1 MCGVSVSKIYR
12 PIFFHKRITYPLVRA
27 VASPWSRQE
36 RASVRT
42 PLRAPRPCRLGML
55 VPLLARVLDPRAG
68 VAVCAAPLAGGPCRS
83 VLMHAPAGGD
93 AFRRAS
99 GGSASSGG
107 GESSSAGRGRS
118 ADSEWS
124 ELLDCL
130 RAYQAD
136 TADTPGT
143 PGTAGAPDTPDTP
156 GACFRVPTQFVVPS
170 RAPYAR
176 RSWGDALGKRTSRLA
191 SQARQGTL
199 RAERRRDL
207 EAVGL
212 DLRSARERGFDELVL
227 ALGAYRAAYGDC
239 NVPSGFV
246 VPSDAPWPPACWAM
260 PLGNPQPRPHPQP

>member
-1 MCGVSVSKIYR
+1 
-12 PIFFHKRITYPLVRA
+12 
-27 VASPWSRQE
+27 
-36 RASVRT
+36 
-42 PLRAPRPCRLGML
+42 ML

-143 PGTAGAPDTPDTP
+143 PGTAAAPDTPDTP

-191 SQARQGTL
+191 SQARQVKDVYADLAGLVEEQKVSVDTIEEDAIKAHTRTMSGVNQVTRALRHQRSRTCFMKCVAVFAVVMTL
-199 RAERRRDL
+199 VIAVILIVMRNRD
-207 EAVGL
+207 
-212 DLRSARERGFDELVL
+212 
-227 ALGAYRAAYGDC
+227 
-239 NVPSGFV
+239 
-246 VPSDAPWPPACWAM
+246 
-260 PLGNPQPRPHPQP
+260 

>member
-1 MCGVSVSKIYR
+1 
-12 PIFFHKRITYPLVRA
+12 
-27 VASPWSRQE
+27 
-36 RASVRT
+36 
-42 PLRAPRPCRLGML
+42 ML

-68 VAVCAAPLAGGPCRS
+68 VAVCGAPLAGDPCRS

-143 PGTAGAPDTPDTP
+143 PDTPGAPGAPDTR
-156 GACFRVPTQFVVPS
+156 GACFRVPTQFVVPR

-176 RSWGDALGKRTSRLA
+176 CSWGDALGKRTSRLA

-207 EAVGL
+207 EAV
-212 DLRSARERGFDELVL
+212 
-227 ALGAYRAAYGDC
+227 
-239 NVPSGFV
+239 
-246 VPSDAPWPPACWAM
+246 
-260 PLGNPQPRPHPQP
+260 RPYP

>member
-1 MCGVSVSKIYR
+1 
-12 PIFFHKRITYPLVRA
+12 
-27 VASPWSRQE
+27 
-36 RASVRT
+36 
-42 PLRAPRPCRLGML
+42 ML

-83 VLMHAPAGGD
+83 VLMHAPTGGD
-93 AFRRAS
+93 DVRRAS

-143 PGTAGAPDTPDTP
+143 PGTPGAPGTPDTPDTA
-156 GACFRVPTQFVVPS
+156 GACFTVPTQFVVPR

-176 RSWGDALGKRTSRLA
+176 CSWGDALGKRASRLA

-207 EAVGL
+207 EAV
-212 DLRSARERGFDELVL
+212 
-227 ALGAYRAAYGDC
+227 
-239 NVPSGFV
+239 
-246 VPSDAPWPPACWAM
+246 
-260 PLGNPQPRPHPQP
+260 RPEP